1 MLRHAGQVKDRS
13 ESTSR
18 HTSDDRMAQRIRYG
32 PGVLVLPDGPCR
44 LAGVSHVDYQSAMVS
59 E

>member
-18 HTSDDRMAQRIRYG
+18 HTSDDRMAQRMEYG
-32 PGVLVLPDGPCR
+32 PGVLVLPDGTCG
-44 LAGVSHVDYQSAMVS
+44 LAGVSHVDRQSVMAI